1 MGREGS
7 ILLVLT
13 VAALSC
19 AQAPAP
25 APPQQPRP
33 PASSAASP
41 PAFELRTVERKQGDC
56 AAEESPCA
64 HFLARF
70 PVVTAG
76 VRSPVREA
84 VNGAIASLVARA
96 GGLIAPADGEEREEG
111 GEQAPA
117 TLEDAVKE
125 FFSGW
130 SQNREELPED
140 APAAYSRWV
149 DERRMEVI
157 HADARVLSV
166 ELTLYAFTGGAHP
179 NTFVELQSY
188 DLATGEP
195 LALADLL
202 TAGAA
207 PRLQA
212 LGERL
217 FRREWEIAEGE
228 SLEEAGFW
236 FEDDRF
242 ELTDNFAVTG
252 KGLVFVYNPYEV
264 APYVFGPTRITVPWS
279 ELRGLLLPQTPAAFT
294 AAPVGKAAA
303 RS

>member
-7 ILLVLT
+7 ILLVLA

-25 APPQQPRP
+25 APPPAQPPP
-33 PASSAASP
+33 PAASAAP
-41 PAFELRTVERKQGDC
+41 PTFELHTVERKQGDC
-56 AAEESPCA
+56 AAEDAPCA
-64 HFLARF
+64 HFLASF
-70 PVVTAG
+70 PVVTGG

-84 VNGAIASLVARA
+84 VNGAIVSLVARA
-96 GGLIAPADGEEREEG
+96 GAFIAPADGEEGEEG
-111 GEQAPA
+111 GERAPA
-117 TLEDAVKE
+117 TLGEAATE
-125 FFSGW
+125 FFSSW

-149 DERRMEVI
+149 DERRMEVL

-179 NTFVELQSY
+179 NAFVELESY
-188 DLATGEP
+188 DLATAEP
-195 LALADLL
+195 LVLADLL
-202 TAGAA
+202 AAGAA
-207 PRLQA
+207 PRLPA

-217 FRREWEIAEGE
+217 FRREREIPEGE

-279 ELRGLLLPQTPAAFT
+279 ELRGLLRPEAPAAAT
-294 AAPVGKAAA
+294 AAPVG
-303 RS
+303 